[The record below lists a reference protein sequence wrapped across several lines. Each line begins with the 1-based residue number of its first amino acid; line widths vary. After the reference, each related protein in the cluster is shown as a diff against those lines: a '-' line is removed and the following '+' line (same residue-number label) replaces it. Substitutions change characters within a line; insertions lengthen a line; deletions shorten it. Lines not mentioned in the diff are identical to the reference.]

1 MKRKIPLF
9 GLMAVVAPL
18 QFMLPAKADIPVFD
32 RRTYT
37 EARRTAQT
45 TADILDTNKEI
56 LKTVNE
62 TLQAVT
68 GERSSESSDMKDLAT
83 GNGFSVASMP
93 SFDSVVSA
101 GVPDFGSLGPEI
113 AQAATTFIN
122 ALQLVKTLSG
132 NDDSDFASDKSYEQL
147 LNTVTAVSALVTGAK
162 QASTQRKQALEQA
175 GNKIGQAKDVKG
187 SIDQNS
193 QLQVQTGLTLNELIG
208 VMNGAVA
215 SLQAEN
221 QRKLTDISNTKKSL
235 SYDRD
240 SN

>member
-1 MKRKIPLF
+1 MKRRPLLTGF
-9 GLMAVVAPL
+9 IAATAIMEAIV
-18 QFMLPAKADIPVFD
+18 PAFADVPVFD
-32 RRTYT
+32 RRTYA

-45 TADILDTNKEI
+45 TAEILDTNKEI

-62 TLQAVT
+62 TLEAVT
-68 GERSSESSDMKDLAT
+68 GERSSESSDMKNLAT
-83 GNGFSVASMP
+83 GNGFSVAAMP
-93 SFDSVVSA
+93 SFDSVVSS
-101 GVPDFGSLGPEI
+101 GVPDFGSLGPDI

-132 NDDSDFASDKSYEQL
+132 EEDSGFASDKSYEQL

-162 QASTQRKQALEQA
+162 QASVTRKQALEEA
-175 GNKIGQAKDVKG
+175 GNKIGQAEDVKG

-221 QRKLTDISNTKKSL
+221 QRRLTDISNTHKSL
-235 SYDRD
+235 VYDRD
-240 SN
+240 GN

>member
-1 MKRKIPLF
+1 MRKTILTFSF
-9 GLMAVVAPL
+9 GLCLLPL
-18 QFMLPAKADIPVFD
+18 IPIKAAWADIKVFD

-45 TADILDTNKEI
+45 TAEILDTNKEI

-62 TLQAVT
+62 TLAAVT
-68 GERSSESSDMKDLAT
+68 GDRTSQSSDMKDLAT
-83 GNGFSVASMP
+83 GNGFSVAEMP
-93 SFDSVVSA
+93 SFDSVVSS
-101 GVPDFGSLGPEI
+101 GVPDFGSLGTEI

-122 ALQLVKTLSG
+122 ALQLVRTLSG
-132 NDDSDFASDKSYEQL
+132 EEDSDFASDKSYEQL
-147 LNTVTAVSALVTGAK
+147 LSTVTAVSALVTGAK
-162 QASTQRKQALEQA
+162 QATTTRRQALEQA
-175 GNKIGQAKDVKG
+175 GNKIGQAEDVKG

-235 SYDRD
+235 AYDRG
-240 SN
+240 NN